1 MLPRSEYPRPRFKR
15 DGWMNLNGEWEFE
28 TDPSGSGLERGV
40 PDKPEFDRKIT
51 VPFCPESRLSGIGD
65 TDFMPHVWYR
75 RRFDLPEAAR
85 GKRVFINFGAVDYEA
100 SVYVNGAL
108 CGSHTGGYTG
118 FQLEITSFLVPGEN
132 TIVLKVDDPM
142 TPGLQPRGKQSDRYA
157 SYGCVYT
164 RTTGIWQTVWL
175 EWTEATRI
183 TGVKIT
189 PDAVNASALLEIEA
203 DGELEGC
210 EVTAEASF
218 EGEYETEA
226 FCQMDSG
233 RGSLTLLIEDPR
245 LWQPGEGN
253 LYDVKLCLRKDGQTL
268 DTVYTYFGLRSVQ
281 IQGGRMLI
289 NGRPVF
295 QRLVLDQGFYPDG
308 IYTAPSDEALKN
320 DILLSMAMGFNGAR
334 LHQKVFEERFLYHA
348 DKLGYLVWG
357 EFPSWGIEPDLPESA
372 DIFISQWLEAL
383 RRDYSAPSVIGWC
396 PWNETWHENG
406 HGMRA
411 RTQRLCYLVTKAY
424 DPTRPVIDSSGGT
437 HVIYDIYDAHDY
449 TQDVET
455 YRERFAPGAKF
466 FDNWTK
472 KHYEGG
478 KPVFISE
485 YGGIGWNP
493 DGAGWGYGSGPQ
505 TGEEFIERYRGL
517 TETLLDNPRHIGFC
531 YTQLTDV
538 EQERN
543 GLYYYDRRH
552 KFDPDIIRS
561 ITARKAA
568 YEDT

>member
-1 MLPRSEYPRPRFKR
+1 MLPRSEYPRPRFRR
-15 DGWMNLNGEWEFE
+15 DGWLNLNGEWEFE
-28 TDPSGSGLERGV
+28 TDLSGSGLERNV
-40 PDKPEFDRKIT
+40 QDKPEFDSRIT
-51 VPFCPESRLSGIGD
+51 VPFCPESRLSGIGN

-75 RRFDLPEAAR
+75 RRFVLPEAAC
-85 GKRVFINFGAVDYEA
+85 GKRVFLNFGAVDYEA
-100 SVYVNGAL
+100 FVYINGTL

-118 FQLEITSFLVPGEN
+118 FQLEITSALVPGEN
-132 TIVLKVDDPM
+132 TIVLRVNDPM
-142 TPGLQPRGKQSDRYA
+142 TPYLQPRGKQSDRYG

-175 EWTEATRI
+175 EWTEQTRI

-189 PDAVNASALLEIEA
+189 PDAVNASALMEIEA
-203 DGELEGC
+203 DGDLDGC
-210 EVTAEASF
+210 EVSAEVSF

-226 FCQMDSG
+226 SCALDGG
-233 RGSLTLLIEDPR
+233 RGCVNLLIENPR

-253 LYDVKLCLRKDGQTL
+253 LYDVKLCLKKEGGTL

-281 IQGGRMLI
+281 IRGSRVLI
-289 NGRPVF
+289 NGKPLF

-308 IYTAPSDEALKN
+308 IYTAPTDEALKN

-357 EFPSWGIEPDLPESA
+357 EFPSWGMMPDKPESA
-372 DIFISQWLEAL
+372 EIFISQWMEELK
-383 RRDYSAPSVIGWC
+383 RDYSAPCIIGWC
-396 PWNETWHENG
+396 PWNETWDENG
-406 HGMRA
+406 YGTRA
-411 RTQRLCYLVTKAY
+411 RTQKLCYLITKAY
-424 DPTRPVIDSSGGT
+424 DPTRPVIDASGGI

-449 TQDVET
+449 TQSVET
-455 YRERFAPGAKF
+455 YRERFAPGEKLY
-466 FDNWTK
+466 DRLVK
-472 KHYEGG
+472 KYYEGD

-493 DGAGWGYGSGPQ
+493 DGAGWGYGDGPK
-505 TGEEFIERYRGL
+505 TEEEFIERYKGL
-517 TETLLDNPRHIGFC
+517 TETLLDNPGHFGFC

-543 GLYYYDRRH
+543 GLYYYDRRP
-552 KFDPDIIRS
+552 KFDPKIIGP
-561 ITARKAA
+561 ITSRKAA
-568 YEDT
+568 YEDE